1 MGAAASVRMVYKDA
15 LGWFKQ
21 YIDTEV
27 GRILD
32 LLSAGLKGFLCGIDP
47 KADPFFL

>member
-27 GRILD
+27 SRILELFD
-32 LLSAGLKGFLCGIDP
+32 AYFKVD
-47 KADPFFL
+47 